1 MRDHELLPGTVSAIQ
16 EQRADRNSLY
26 HDKVRQAEDGMSAAD
41 IGVIGLGV
49 MGSNLA
55 LNLSDKG
62 YRLSVYNRSFD
73 VAAAFV
79 RAKGQGRQIVAAES
93 LAQLVGQLGH
103 PRVILLMVT
112 AGRPVDAVFE
122 QLLPLLTPGDIL
134 IDGGNSN
141 YRDSERRW
149 RDLAARGIHFVG
161 MGISGGEDGARYGP
175 SLMPGGAAAAWP
187 AIRDMFQ
194 AIAARVDGQPCC
206 QWLGEGGAGHYV
218 KMVHNGIEYGD
229 MQLIAEVCHL
239 MRHALGMSHDDMA
252 ETFAGWNSGRL
263 ESYLIEITSKILRQ
277 RDRDGSPLVER
288 ILDRAGQKG
297 TGVWTAQDAL
307 EQAVP
312 LTLISEA
319 VHARMLSARKDER
332 VAAAALLGSAPIVAE
347 AGQRASYVDALRDAL
362 YAAKLV
368 SYAQGFML
376 LQAAAENHGWALP
389 FGDIALLWR
398 AGCIIRSRFLGDI
411 KASFARD
418 PVPQSLLQDPFFAA
432 ELKQAESGWR
442 RAVMLAVGSGVAAP
456 ALGSALAFYDG
467 YRCASGSAN
476 ILQAQRDYFGAH
488 SYQRVDRNPAE
499 HFHTDWLGDGAEVQ
513 LP

>member
-1 MRDHELLPGTVSAIQ
+1 
-16 EQRADRNSLY
+16 
-26 HDKVRQAEDGMSAAD
+26 MSAAD

-62 YRLSVYNRSFD
+62 YRLSVYNRNFD
-73 VAAAFV
+73 VTAEFV
-79 RAKGQGRQIVAAES
+79 RSKGQGRQIAAADS

-112 AGRPVDAVFE
+112 AGRAVDAVFE

-141 YRDSERRW
+141 YQDSERRW
-149 RDLAARGIHFVG
+149 RDLAARDIHFVG
-161 MGISGGEDGARYGP
+161 MGVSGGEDGARHGP

-187 AIRDMFQ
+187 VIRDMFQ
-194 AIAARVDGQPCC
+194 AIAAKVDGQPCC

-239 MRHALGMSHDDMA
+239 MRRALGMSHDEMA
-252 ETFAGWNSGRL
+252 ETFAGWNRGRL
-263 ESYLIEITSKILRQ
+263 ESYLIEITGNILRQ
-277 RDRDGSPLVER
+277 RDRDGSPLVEK

-297 TGVWTAQDAL
+297 TGVWTAHDAL

-319 VHARMLSARKDER
+319 VHARMLSARKAER
-332 VAAAALLGSAPIVAE
+332 VAAATLLGSAPAE
-347 AGQRASYVDALRDAL
+347 APAEAAAGQRVPCVDALGDAL

-376 LQAAAENHGWALP
+376 LQAAAANHGWALP

-467 YRCASGSAN
+467 YRCANGSAN

-488 SYQRVDRNPAE
+488 SYQRVDRDPSQ
-499 HFHTDWLGDGAEVQ
+499 HFHTDWIGDGAEVQ